1 METNWIIV
9 GIVVIAAILLVLYLF
24 RQNQK
29 DRKEYEDYLNQS
41 KPKNETDVEDGL

>member
-9 GIVVIAAILLVLYLF
+9 GIVVIAAVALVVYLF

-29 DRKEYEDYLNQS
+29 DRKTYENYLNQS
-41 KPKNETDVEDGL
+41 KPKDETDVGDGL